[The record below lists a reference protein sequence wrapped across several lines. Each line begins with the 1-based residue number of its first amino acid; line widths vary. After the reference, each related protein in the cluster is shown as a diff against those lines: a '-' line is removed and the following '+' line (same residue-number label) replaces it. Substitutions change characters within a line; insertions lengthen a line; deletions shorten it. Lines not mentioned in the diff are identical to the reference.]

1 MAFFS
6 VAEKIFKF
14 RSCGSPSLV
23 LIQILDTVSRIN
35 DGNFHKGPSGS
46 CQYYLPWKLSG
57 RKA

>member
-35 DGNFHKGPSGS
+35 DGNFHKGPRGS
-46 CQYYLPWKLSG
+46 CWHYLPWKLSG
-57 RKA
+57 RKE